1 MEYILETQGER
12 LKQLRHNLNLTQ
24 TELGAKLNM
33 SKQYFSK
40 AETNTIVLNN
50 KQLVALCVD
59 YDVNISWLL
68 CGKGTMFNEPPENSA
83 TQTKQD
89 KKELAELIKETL
101 IEMILEKGGQE
112 LLNKLLK

>member
-12 LKQLRHNLNLTQ
+12 LKQLRNMLNLTQ

-59 YDVNISWLL
+59 YNVNISWLL
-68 CGKGTMFNEPPENSA
+68 CGIGDMFNAAPENISSNF
-83 TQTKQD
+83 KD
-89 KKELAELIKETL
+89 EIIKTVE
-101 IEMILEKGGQE
+101 EY
-112 LLNKLLK
+112 LKTRGI

>member
-1 MEYILETQGER
+1 VFTYGHR
-12 LKQLRHNLNLTQ
+12 LKEIRKQ
-24 TELGAKLNM
+24 LNM
-33 SKQYFSK
+33 SQEEM
-40 AETNTIVLNN
+40 ALNLGLAPRTYAAYERNEN
-50 KQLVALCVD
+50 KPTLSMLD
-59 YDVNISWLL
+59 MLNLNFDVNLNWLVSN
-68 CGKGTMFNEPPENSA
+68 KGEMFNSAPENSA

>member
-12 LKQLRHNLNLTQ
+12 LKQLRNTLNLTQ

-59 YDVNISWLL
+59 YNVNISWLL
-68 CGKGTMFNEPPENSA
+68 CGKGNMFNEPVEN
-83 TQTKQD
+83 TKEEEM
-89 KKELAELIKETL
+89 KKWFN
-101 IEMILEKGGQE
+101 EMVREEFKKRGL
-112 LLNKLLK
+112 

>member
-68 CGKGTMFNEPPENSA
+68 CGKGTMFNEIQEN
-83 TQTKQD
+83 
-89 KKELAELIKETL
+89 KEDIKAL
-101 IEMILEKGGQE
+101 FEKMFE
-112 LLNKLLK
+112 EKMREFK